1 MDMKKLLSIIISIC
15 LLVNIFP
22 LFVFAAELTPE
33 ISLEEFASQLK
44 ALQEQYD
51 EDYVGEIVFENDSD
65 FYHVDGELF
74 PLENEEGEVLTAS
87 VSKDSIDVPL
97 SVLAENSIEATE
109 NDILEVE
116 TKTSQKSRQTKNTQ
130 SVEDY
135 ASTLGY
141 DVEIN
146 DDTAVF
152 TQPYQTHRLIVKS
165 KYNIDPLDSVAMVE
179 GYNDLHIVQFD
190 DKESTQDALE
200 YYESQKRIDYVEL
213 DLVLSTA
220 EFEDFESSDTENYFM
235 GINYG
240 SHLSWGSEMI
250 GIDDYVDYLDNT
262 QTYPE
267 IVVAVIDTG
276 VELDHEF
283 LEGRIIETGFNVSD
297 SGTVGSEN
305 DDHGHGTH
313 VSGIIVDNT
322 TDNVKIKGYKVL
334 NNSGSGTISSIC
346 LGIDQA
352 TADGVNVINMSL
364 GGQGTSETMT
374 IAIQNAVA
382 QGITVCVAAGNSA
395 ANAAYFIPAGI
406 EECITVGAIDKDYA
420 MPFFSNYGE
429 ILDILAPGV
438 SIKSSFLNN
447 TYELKSGTSMASPF
461 VAAASAM
468 LLTSDPTMN
477 SDEVLELLLENGV
490 EGPYFEYFLHKL
502 NLYIGDISS
511 FGRVRTAQP
520 QFSIAPGKY
529 YETITVELTCPEDAN
544 IYYTINGKRASA
556 TTGTLYTGP
565 ITISKTRKISAVA
578 VTDGK
583 MKSLQAY
590 GKYYIRTMDP
600 ESNFE
605 IDTSGIIT
613 AYNGVN
619 GYLTIPDTIN
629 GITVTG
635 IGDSV
640 FYADPKFDI
649 KLPDTLTYIG
659 DKAFYYNPALVTVE
673 AKNIKHV
680 GDHAFWKCSG
690 LEEFDFSTLEEV
702 EQYAFYGCENVPEVY
717 NDKLTVIEKCA
728 FSDMHHTISFEFLNA
743 VRVETWGLKESH
755 DAELINLPK
764 VEYLGKAALGG
775 CQSVKHLYFP
785 NLIDLDSNGSQFAHS
800 YLLED
805 FYAPKF
811 EGTIPNSAFYDSG
824 VSRIVLLKAESISQ
838 NAFQLAHN
846 VELLY
851 IPNVVSI
858 NAGAFS
864 FDSSSNNYDP
874 SLTIFAPKA
883 QSIKSIPKSEGV
895 TFYCS
900 ELLNDFPNQIDIDI
914 NIISPLNSTA
924 YNWAITNGKTAID
937 SLSLINALGENI
949 RAYDNG
955 LRFNYSWNEI
965 EELNECAES
974 ISYSFEYSCSG
985 SVYQPEATNKVFHSD
1000 TDTSSFNLVL
1010 SNIPNDKKDSQITAR
1025 AVINIDGMIFKS
1037 PIQQCTYNDVYSIYS
1052 ASINRNDINRDGFV
1066 NEDDID
1072 LLVQMSAGINSSRS
1086 NIADVNNDGVVDGFD
1101 AAQLDRTVVSE
1112 SFIYLDDDNDNT
1124 LGDVNTDGTVDV
1136 ADYAMVKQHVLCDT
1150 DLNGTS
1156 FSSRTEDNTIDYPT
1170 KQVVCLMLPYML
1182 ADVDR
1187 DSAVDAF
1194 DLFRIDK
1201 RINNLA

>member
-1 MDMKKLLSIIISIC
+1 MVTGLP
-15 LLVNIFP
+15 LVA
-22 LFVFAAELTPE
+22 LAANVTPE
-33 ISLEEFASQLK
+33 ISLEEFESQLK

-51 EDYVGEIVFENDSD
+51 ENYVGEIVFENDSD

-87 VSKDSIDVPL
+87 VSEDSIDVPL
-97 SVLAENSIEATE
+97 FVLAENSVEATE
-109 NDILEVE
+109 NDILEAE
-116 TKTSQKSRQTKNTQ
+116 TKTSQKSRQIKNTQ

-165 KYNIDPLDSVAMVE
+165 KYNIDPLDSVAIVE
-179 GYNDLHIVQFD
+179 GYKDLHIVQFD

-220 EFEDFESSDTENYFM
+220 EFEDFESSDTENYYM

-240 SHLSWGSEMI
+240 YHKSYGSDLI
-250 GIDDYVDYLDNT
+250 GIDDYIDYLDNT

-305 DDHGHGTH
+305 DDQGHGTH

-322 TDNVKIKGYKVL
+322 TDNVKIKAYKVM
-334 NNSGSGTISSIC
+334 NSDGRGTVSSIC
-346 LGIDQA
+346 LGIEQA

-364 GGQGTSETMT
+364 GGQGRSETMIT
-374 IAIQNAVA
+374 DVRNAVA
-382 QGITVCVAAGNSA
+382 QGITVCVAAGNSFA
-395 ANAAYFIPAGI
+395 DASYYMPAGI
-406 EECITVGAIDKDYA
+406 EECITVGAIDKDSYI
-420 MPFFSNYGE
+420 PIFSNFGPMV
-429 ILDILAPGV
+429 DILAPGV
-438 SIKSSFLNN
+438 SINSSYLDNS
-447 TYELKSGTSMASPF
+447 YAIKSGTSMSSPF

-468 LLTSDPTMN
+468 LLTVNPTLN
-477 SDEVLELLLENGV
+477 STEVLDLMLENAYI
-490 EGPYFEYFLHKL
+490 GPFYEDPDFYHKL
-502 NLYIGDISS
+502 NLYIGNIVSYN
-511 FGRVRTAQP
+511 RERTAKP
-520 QFSIAPGKY
+520 EFSVSSGKY
-529 YETITVELTCPEDAN
+529 TEAITVELSCPEDAE
-544 IYYTINGKRASA
+544 IYYTTNGRRASPEN
-556 TTGTLYTGP
+556 GTLYTEP
-565 ITISKTRKISAVA
+565 FTISKTRKVCAVA

-590 GKYYIRTMDP
+590 AQYYIRTLDP

-613 AYNGVN
+613 AYNGRNMWMTV
-619 GYLTIPDTIN
+619 PDKIN

-640 FYADPKFDI
+640 FNLTPLIDI
-649 KLPDTLTYIG
+649 ELPDTVTYIG
-659 DKAFYYNPALVTVE
+659 DKAFYCDTALVTVD
-673 AKNIKHV
+673 AKNIKYV
-680 GDHAFWKCSG
+680 GDHAFYQCKG
-690 LEEFDFSTLEEV
+690 LEEFDFSKLEQV
-702 EQYAFYGCENVPEVY
+702 EQYGFYDCESIPEVY
-717 NDKLTVIEKCA
+717 NDKLTIIEKASFCSLKSA
-728 FSDMHHTISFEFLNA
+728 ISIDFPN
-743 VRVETWGLKESH
+743 VIRVKYWGLRECQE
-755 DAELINLPK
+755 AERINLPK
-764 VEYLGKAALGG
+764 VECLEGLALSGAR
-775 CQSVKHLYFP
+775 HLKSLFLP
-785 NLIDLDSNGSQFAHS
+785 SLTELDSYGSQFAS
-800 YLLED
+800 TKLLEIFNAPNLEGVLPD
-805 FYAPKF
+805 KCFYFSGVKRIIAPKL
-811 EGTIPNSAFYDSG
+811 S
-824 VSRIVLLKAESISQ
+824 SISKDALYSA
-838 NAFQLAHN
+838 NHL
-846 VELLY
+846 ELLY
-851 IPNVVSI
+851 IPSSTSI
-858 NAGAFS
+858 ESQAFS
-864 FDSSSNNYDP
+864 FNSTNNYVAQ
-874 SLTIFAPKA
+874 LTIFAPKA

-900 ELLNDFPNQIDIDI
+900 ELLNEFPNQIDIDI

-924 YNWAITNGKTAID
+924 YNWATTNGKTAID

-955 LRFNYSWNEI
+955 LRFNYSWNEL
-965 EELNECAES
+965 EELNECAKN
-974 ISYSFEYSCSG
+974 INYGFEYSCSG
-985 SVYQPEATNKVFHSD
+985 SVYQPEATNKVFHSE

-1086 NIADVNNDGVVDGFD
+1086 NIADVNIADVNNDGVVDGFD

-1124 LGDVNTDGTVDV
+1124 LGDVNTDGAIDV
-1136 ADYAMVKQHVLCDT
+1136 ADYAMVKQHVVCDV
-1150 DLNGTS
+1150 DLNGIA
-1156 FSSRTEDNTIDYPT
+1156 FAHQTEDNTVDYPT
-1170 KQVVCLMLPYML
+1170 KQVVSLMLPYML

-1194 DLFRIDK
+1194 DLFYLDK
-1201 RINNLA
+1201 RINALV

>member
-1 MDMKKLLSIIISIC
+1 MVTGLP
-15 LLVNIFP
+15 LVA
-22 LFVFAAELTPE
+22 LAANVTPE

-51 EDYVGEIVFENDSD
+51 DNYVGEIVFEDGSD

-87 VSKDSIDVPL
+87 VSEDSIDVPL
-97 SVLAENSIEATE
+97 SVLAENSVEATE
-109 NDILEVE
+109 NDILEAE
-116 TKTSQKSRQTKNTQ
+116 TKTSQKTRQTKNTQ

-135 ASTLGY
+135 AATLGY

-190 DKESTQDALE
+190 DKESTQNALE
-200 YYESQKRIDYVEL
+200 YYENHKRIDYVEI

-220 EFEDFESSDTENYFM
+220 EYEDFESSDTENYYM

-240 SHLSWGSEMI
+240 SHKSWGSDMI
-250 GIDDYVDYLDNT
+250 GIDDYVDYLEGVSR
-262 QTYPE
+262 PE
-267 IVVAVIDTG
+267 IIVAVIDTG
-276 VELDHEF
+276 VELSHEF
-283 LEGRIIETGFNVSD
+283 LADRIIETGFNVSD

-334 NNSGSGTISSIC
+334 NSSGSGTISSIC

-364 GGQGTSETMT
+364 GGYGSSETMT
-374 IAIQNAVA
+374 IAVQNAVA
-382 QGITVCVAAGNSA
+382 HGITVCVAAGNSA
-395 ANAAYFIPAGI
+395 SDASHFIPAGI
-406 EECITVGAIDKDYA
+406 DECVTVGAIDKDYA
-420 MPFFSNYGE
+420 MPFFSNFGD

-447 TYELKSGTSMASPF
+447 TYEVKSGTSMASPF

-468 LLTSDPTMN
+468 LLTNDPTMN
-477 SDEVLELLLENGV
+477 SDALLGLLLENGV
-490 EGPYFEYFLHKL
+490 EGPYYEYSHWHHKL

-529 YETITVELTCPEDAN
+529 YETITVELTCSEDAD
-544 IYYTINGKRASA
+544 IYYTTNGKRASV

-565 ITISKTRKISAVA
+565 ITISKTRKIYAVA

-583 MKSLQAY
+583 MKSLQTY

-619 GYLTIPDTIN
+619 GYLTIPNTIN

-640 FYADPKFDI
+640 FKADPMFDI

-659 DKAFYYNPALVTVE
+659 DKAFYYNPSLVTIE
-673 AKNIKHV
+673 ASNIKQV

-702 EQYAFYGCENVPEVY
+702 EQYAFYGCENIPEVY
-717 NDKLTVIEKCA
+717 NDKLTVIEKAA
-728 FSDMHHTISFEFLNA
+728 FYGMKHTVRFDLPN
-743 VRVETWGLKESH
+743 VTRVEYWGLKEAS

-764 VEYLGKAALGG
+764 VEYIGGSALGG
-775 CQSVKHLYFP
+775 CQSIKSIYLP
-785 NLIDLDSNGSQFAHS
+785 SLTELDSSGSQFARTS
-800 YLLED
+800 LLED
-805 FYAPKF
+805 FYAPKL
-811 EGTIPNSAFYDSG
+811 EGTIPNMAFYASG
-824 VSRIVLLKAESISQ
+824 VTKIVLPKAGIISQ
-838 NAFQLAHN
+838 NAFQLASN
-846 VELLY
+846 LELLY
-851 IPNVVSI
+851 VPNVTLI

-864 FDSSSNNYDP
+864 FNSSSNNYDP
-874 SLTIFAPKA
+874 PLTIFAPKA
-883 QSIKSIPKSEGV
+883 QSIKSIPKSESV

-900 ELLNDFPNQIDIDI
+900 ELLNDFPNQIDIDFS
-914 NIISPLNSTA
+914 IISPLNSTA
-924 YNWAITNGKTAID
+924 YNWATSNGKTAID

-965 EELNECAES
+965 EELNECAER
-974 ISYSFEYSCSG
+974 ISYGFEYSCSG
-985 SVYQPEATNKVFHSD
+985 SVYQTDATNKVFHSD

-1010 SNIPNDKKDSQITAR
+1010 SNIPNNKKDSQITAR

-1052 ASINRNDINRDGFV
+1052 ASINRHDINRDGFV

-1150 DLNGTS
+1150 DLNGTY
-1156 FSSRTEDNTIDYPT
+1156 FADRTEDNTIDFPT
-1170 KQVVCLMLPYML
+1170 KQVVCFMLPYML

-1187 DSAVDAF
+1187 DYAVDAF
-1194 DLFRIDK
+1194 DLFKIDK
-1201 RINNLA
+1201 RINGLV